1 MSKKP
6 SSLERVG
13 RFSARHPVIV
23 ISTWI
28 LVAII
33 TFVTQKAYGGIY
45 QDNFNLKG
53 TQSYQGLSLLS
64 KSDKAASGYGG
75 LVVIHA
81 YKGTIPQQSAAV
93 LQSYSNLASLPDV
106 LSVSNPLAANS
117 PTMSENQ
124 TTAYF
129 NINFSV
135 VPKSLGTGYLNSLY
149 TATQPMKKAGLEVEY
164 GGGLDQLTR
173 PTTKDIGSEAI
184 GFGVAL
190 VVLLISFGT
199 IAGSILPLL
208 TAFLSVIIGLSL
220 LGLVAAVVTFGTV
233 SPTLAVMIGLGVGI
247 DYAVFLTTRFRQK
260 IIDGFDPISAAGATV
275 KSSGHAVLVAATSV
289 SIALFGL
296 YGSGIGFIGQLG
308 FASVF
313 GVVTAAIGAMTLV
326 PAALGLIGR
335 RIDHFKVRKPVAEAS
350 GSTEKD
356 GWYRYALNVARR
368 PWIFLIG
375 GVILMVIL
383 TIPLFSMRIGH
394 IGDGAD
400 PTSFTDKRAYS
411 LISTA
416 FGPGANGTFQVVI
429 DMAGTKVSASQ
440 LEEKLYTSLTSTT
453 DVARASQPTLTPDGK
468 LIVATVVPMTDPQSS
483 QTTTLFNTLLNT
495 TIKQV
500 TAGTG
505 ATGYVTG
512 GTASQIQFSQTLAS
526 RLPIIILIVVL
537 TAFLLIMSTFRSLI
551 LAIKAAALN
560 LLSISAAYG
569 VITAVFQWGWG
580 RSLLGVSE
588 NVPIES
594 YVPMMMFA
602 IVFGLS
608 MDYEIFL
615 LSRVKESWDITKDN
629 SLSVAK
635 GISSTARV
643 ITAAALIMVSV
654 FAAFVGSPE
663 VEIKMIAIGLA
674 TSVLIDATV
683 VRLLLVPAIMNI
695 LGTKCWYIP
704 KWLDRV
710 LPHIEA
716 EGAEDEDR
724 REPLTDEAARLA
736 IEGNEYSAPS
746 QEVESS
752 ATNG

>member
-1 MSKKP
+1 MEKNMSR
-6 SSLERVG
+6 LERLG
-13 RFSARHPVIV
+13 RFSARRPMIV
-23 ISTWI
+23 ISSWI
-28 LVAII
+28 LIAII
-33 TFVTQKAYGGIY
+33 AGLAQRVYGGIY

-53 TQSYQGLSLLS
+53 TESYQGLSLLS
-64 KSDKAASGYGG
+64 KSDKAASGYSG

-81 YKGTIPQQSAAV
+81 YKGTITQQSAAV
-93 LQSYSNLASLPDV
+93 IQSYSNLVNLPDV
-106 LSVSNPLAANS
+106 LSVSNPLAASS
-117 PTMSENQ
+117 PSMSKNQ

-129 NINFSV
+129 NVNFSV
-135 VPKSLGTGYLNSLY
+135 VPKSLGIGYLSSLNA
-149 TATQPMKKAGLEVEY
+149 ATQPMKKAGLEVEY

-173 PTTKDIGSEAI
+173 PTTKDVGSEAI

-190 VVLLISFGT
+190 VVLLISFGS
-199 IAGSILPLL
+199 IMGSMLPLM

-220 LGLVAAVVTFGTV
+220 LGLVAAVITFGTV

-260 IIDGFDPISAAGATV
+260 IMDGLDPISAAGITA

-289 SIALFGL
+289 SVALLGL

-308 FASVF
+308 FASIF
-313 GVVTAAIGAMTLV
+313 GVITAAVGAMTLV

-335 RIDHFKVRKPVAEAS
+335 RIDRFKVKKPVAES
-350 GSTEKD
+350 SSTQAKD
-356 GWYRYALNVARR
+356 GWHRYALSVGRH
-368 PWIFLIG
+368 PWAFLAG
-375 GVILMVIL
+375 GVTIMVLL
-383 TIPLFSMRIGH
+383 TIPLFSMQIGH

-400 PTSFTDKRAYS
+400 PMSFTDKKAYD
-411 LISTA
+411 LISSA

-429 DMAGTKVSASQ
+429 DVAGTKKSATQ
-440 LEEKLYTSLTSTT
+440 LGKNLYSSLSSTAN
-453 DVARASQPTLTPDGK
+453 VARVSQPSITSDKK
-468 LIVATVVPMTDPQSS
+468 LIVATVVPKTDPQSS
-483 QTTTLFNTLLNT
+483 QTTTLFNTLLDT
-495 TIKQV
+495 TVPRV
-500 TAGTG
+500 TANTG
-505 ATGYVTG
+505 AVGYITG
-512 GTASQIQFSQTLAS
+512 GTASQIQFAQTLAS

-569 VITAVFQWGWG
+569 VITAIFQWGWG

-615 LSRVKESWDITKDN
+615 LSRVKESWDITRDN
-629 SLSVAK
+629 SLSVAR

-654 FAAFVGSPE
+654 FTAFVGSPE
-663 VEIKMIAIGLA
+663 VDIKMIAIGLA
-674 TSVLIDATV
+674 TSVLIDSTV

-716 EGAEDEDR
+716 EG
-724 REPLTDEAARLA
+724 
-736 IEGNEYSAPS
+736 SA
-746 QEVESS
+746 QQ
-752 ATNG
+752 

>member
-1 MSKKP
+1 MEKNMSL
-6 SSLERVG
+6 LERLG
-13 RFSARHPVIV
+13 RFSARRPMIV
-23 ISTWI
+23 ISSWI
-28 LVAII
+28 LIAII
-33 TFVTQKAYGGIY
+33 AGLAQRVYGGIY

-53 TQSYQGLSLLS
+53 TESYQGLSLLS
-64 KSDKAASGYGG
+64 KSDKAASGYSG

-81 YKGTIPQQSAAV
+81 YKGRITQQSAAV
-93 LQSYSNLASLPDV
+93 IQSYSNLANLPDV
-106 LSVSNPLAANS
+106 LSVSNPLAAS
-117 PTMSENQ
+117 SASMSKNQ
-124 TTAYF
+124 ATAYF
-129 NINFSV
+129 NVNFSV
-135 VPKSLGTGYLNSLY
+135 VPKSLGIGYLSSLNA
-149 TATQPMKKAGLEVEY
+149 ATQPMKKAGLEVEY

-173 PTTKDIGSEAI
+173 PTTKDVGSEAI

-190 VVLLISFGT
+190 VVLLISFGS
-199 IAGSILPLL
+199 IMGSMLPLM

-220 LGLVAAVVTFGTV
+220 LGLVAAVITFGTV

-260 IIDGFDPISAAGATV
+260 IMDGLDPISAAGITA

-289 SIALFGL
+289 SVALLGL

-308 FASVF
+308 FASIF
-313 GVVTAAIGAMTLV
+313 GVITAAVGAMTLV

-335 RIDHFKVRKPVAEAS
+335 RIDRFKVKKPVAES
-350 GSTEKD
+350 SSTQAKD
-356 GWYRYALNVARR
+356 GWHRYALSVGRH
-368 PWIFLIG
+368 PWAFLAG
-375 GVILMVIL
+375 GVTIMVLL
-383 TIPLFSMRIGH
+383 TIPLFSMQIGH

-400 PTSFTDKRAYS
+400 PMSFTDKKAYD
-411 LISTA
+411 LISSA

-429 DMAGTKVSASQ
+429 DVAASKKSATQ
-440 LEEKLYTSLTSTT
+440 LGKNLYSSLSSTA
-453 DVARASQPTLTPDGK
+453 DVARVSQPSITSDKK
-468 LIVATVVPMTDPQSS
+468 LIVATVVPKTDPQSS
-483 QTTTLFNTLLNT
+483 QTTNLFNTLLDT
-495 TIKQV
+495 TVPRV
-500 TAGTG
+500 TANTG
-505 ATGYVTG
+505 AMGYITG
-512 GTASQIQFSQTLAS
+512 GTASQIQFAQTLAS

-569 VITAVFQWGWG
+569 VITAIFQWGWG

-615 LSRVKESWDITKDN
+615 LSRVKESWDITRDN
-629 SLSVAK
+629 SLSVAR

-654 FAAFVGSPE
+654 FTAFVGSPE
-663 VEIKMIAIGLA
+663 VDIKMIAIGLA
-674 TSVLIDATV
+674 TSVLIDSTV

-716 EGAEDEDR
+716 EG
-724 REPLTDEAARLA
+724 
-736 IEGNEYSAPS
+736 SA
-746 QEVESS
+746 QQ
-752 ATNG
+752 

>member
-1 MSKKP
+1 MEKNMSR
-6 SSLERVG
+6 LERLG
-13 RFSARHPVIV
+13 RFSARRPMIV
-23 ISTWI
+23 ISSWI
-28 LVAII
+28 LIAII
-33 TFVTQKAYGGIY
+33 AGLAQRVYGGIY

-53 TQSYQGLSLLS
+53 TESYQGLSLLS
-64 KSDKAASGYGG
+64 KSDKAASGYSG

-81 YKGTIPQQSAAV
+81 YKGTITQQSAAV
-93 LQSYSNLASLPDV
+93 IQSYSNLVNLPDV
-106 LSVSNPLAANS
+106 LSVSNPLAASS
-117 PTMSENQ
+117 PSMSKNQ

-129 NINFSV
+129 NVNFSV
-135 VPKSLGTGYLNSLY
+135 VPKSLGIGYLSSLNA
-149 TATQPMKKAGLEVEY
+149 ATQPMKKAGLEVEY

-173 PTTKDIGSEAI
+173 PTTKDVGSEAI

-190 VVLLISFGT
+190 VVLLISFGS
-199 IAGSILPLL
+199 IMGSMLPLM

-220 LGLVAAVVTFGTV
+220 LGLVAAVITFGTV

-260 IIDGFDPISAAGATV
+260 IMDGLDPISAAGITA

-289 SIALFGL
+289 SVALLGL

-308 FASVF
+308 FASIF
-313 GVVTAAIGAMTLV
+313 GVITAAVGAMTLV

-335 RIDHFKVRKPVAEAS
+335 RIDRFKVKKPVAES
-350 GSTEKD
+350 SSTQAKD
-356 GWYRYALNVARR
+356 GWHRYALSVGRH
-368 PWIFLIG
+368 PWAFLAG
-375 GVILMVIL
+375 GVTIMVLL
-383 TIPLFSMRIGH
+383 TIPLFSMQIGH

-400 PTSFTDKRAYS
+400 PMSFTDKKAYD
-411 LISTA
+411 LISSA

-429 DMAGTKVSASQ
+429 DVAGTKKSATQ
-440 LEEKLYTSLTSTT
+440 LGKNLYSSLSSTAN
-453 DVARASQPTLTPDGK
+453 VARVSQPSITSDKK
-468 LIVATVVPMTDPQSS
+468 LIVATVVPKTDPQSS
-483 QTTTLFNTLLNT
+483 QTTTLFNTLLDT
-495 TIKQV
+495 TVPRV
-500 TAGTG
+500 TANTG
-505 ATGYVTG
+505 AMGYITG
-512 GTASQIQFSQTLAS
+512 GTASQIQFAQTLAS

-569 VITAVFQWGWG
+569 VITAIFQWGWG

-615 LSRVKESWDITKDN
+615 LSRVKESWDITRDN
-629 SLSVAK
+629 SLSVAR

-654 FAAFVGSPE
+654 FTAFVGSPE
-663 VEIKMIAIGLA
+663 VDIKMIAIGLA
-674 TSVLIDATV
+674 TSVLIDSTV

-716 EGAEDEDR
+716 EG
-724 REPLTDEAARLA
+724 
-736 IEGNEYSAPS
+736 SA
-746 QEVESS
+746 QQ
-752 ATNG
+752 

>member
-1 MSKKP
+1 MEKNMSL
-6 SSLERVG
+6 LERLG
-13 RFSARHPVIV
+13 RFSARRPMIV
-23 ISTWI
+23 ISSWI
-28 LVAII
+28 LIAII
-33 TFVTQKAYGGIY
+33 AGLAQRVYGGIY

-53 TQSYQGLSLLS
+53 TESYQGLSLLS
-64 KSDKAASGYGG
+64 KSDKAASGYSG

-81 YKGTIPQQSAAV
+81 YKGRITQQSAAV
-93 LQSYSNLASLPDV
+93 IQSYSNLANLPDV
-106 LSVSNPLAANS
+106 LSVSNPLAAS
-117 PTMSENQ
+117 SASMSKNQ
-124 TTAYF
+124 ATAYF
-129 NINFSV
+129 NVNFSV
-135 VPKSLGTGYLNSLY
+135 VPKSLGIGYLSSLNA
-149 TATQPMKKAGLEVEY
+149 ATQPMKKAGLEVEY

-173 PTTKDIGSEAI
+173 PTTKDVGSEAI

-190 VVLLISFGT
+190 VVLLISFGS
-199 IAGSILPLL
+199 IMGSMLPLM

-220 LGLVAAVVTFGTV
+220 LGLVAAVITFGTV

-260 IIDGFDPISAAGATV
+260 IMDGLDPISAAGITA

-289 SIALFGL
+289 SVALLGL

-308 FASVF
+308 FASIF
-313 GVVTAAIGAMTLV
+313 GVITAAVGAMTLV

-335 RIDHFKVRKPVAEAS
+335 RIDRFKVKKPVAES
-350 GSTEKD
+350 SSTQAKD
-356 GWYRYALNVARR
+356 GWHRYALSVGRH
-368 PWIFLIG
+368 PWAFLAG
-375 GVILMVIL
+375 GVTIMVLL
-383 TIPLFSMRIGH
+383 TIPLFSMQIGH

-400 PTSFTDKRAYS
+400 PMSFTDKKAYD
-411 LISTA
+411 LISSA

-429 DMAGTKVSASQ
+429 DVAASKKSATQ
-440 LEEKLYTSLTSTT
+440 LGKNLYSSLSSTA
-453 DVARASQPTLTPDGK
+453 DVARLSQPSITSDKK
-468 LIVATVVPMTDPQSS
+468 LIVATVVPKTDPQSS
-483 QTTTLFNTLLNT
+483 QTTNLFNTLLDT
-495 TIKQV
+495 TVPRV
-500 TAGTG
+500 TANTG
-505 ATGYVTG
+505 AMGYITG
-512 GTASQIQFSQTLAS
+512 GTASQIQFAQTLAS

-569 VITAVFQWGWG
+569 VITAIFQWGWG

-615 LSRVKESWDITKDN
+615 LSRVKESWDITRDN
-629 SLSVAK
+629 SLSVAR

-654 FAAFVGSPE
+654 FTAFVGSPE
-663 VEIKMIAIGLA
+663 VDIKMIAIGLA
-674 TSVLIDATV
+674 TSVLIDSTV

-716 EGAEDEDR
+716 EG
-724 REPLTDEAARLA
+724 
-736 IEGNEYSAPS
+736 SA
-746 QEVESS
+746 QQ
-752 ATNG
+752 

>member
-1 MSKKP
+1 MEKNMSL
-6 SSLERVG
+6 LERLG
-13 RFSARHPVIV
+13 RFSARRPMIV
-23 ISTWI
+23 ISSWI
-28 LVAII
+28 LIAII
-33 TFVTQKAYGGIY
+33 AGLAQRVYGGIY

-53 TQSYQGLSLLS
+53 TESYQGLSLLS
-64 KSDKAASGYGG
+64 KSDKAASGYSG

-81 YKGTIPQQSAAV
+81 YKGRITQQSAAV
-93 LQSYSNLASLPDV
+93 IQSYSNLANLPDV
-106 LSVSNPLAANS
+106 LSVSNPLAAS
-117 PTMSENQ
+117 SASMSKNQ
-124 TTAYF
+124 ATAYF
-129 NINFSV
+129 NVNFSV
-135 VPKSLGTGYLNSLY
+135 VPKSLGIGYLSSLNA
-149 TATQPMKKAGLEVEY
+149 ATQPMKKAGLEVEY

-173 PTTKDIGSEAI
+173 PTTKDVGSEAI

-190 VVLLISFGT
+190 VVLLISFGS
-199 IAGSILPLL
+199 IMGSMLPLM

-220 LGLVAAVVTFGTV
+220 LGLVAAVITFGTV

-260 IIDGFDPISAAGATV
+260 IMDGLDPISAAGITA

-289 SIALFGL
+289 SVALLGL

-308 FASVF
+308 FASIF
-313 GVVTAAIGAMTLV
+313 GVITAAVGAMTLV

-335 RIDHFKVRKPVAEAS
+335 RIDRFKVKKPVAES
-350 GSTEKD
+350 SSTQAKD
-356 GWYRYALNVARR
+356 GWHRYALSVGRH
-368 PWIFLIG
+368 PWAFLAG
-375 GVILMVIL
+375 GVTIMVLL
-383 TIPLFSMRIGH
+383 TIPLFSMQIGH

-400 PTSFTDKRAYS
+400 PMSFTDKKAYD
-411 LISTA
+411 LISSA

-429 DMAGTKVSASQ
+429 DVAASKKSATQ
-440 LEEKLYTSLTSTT
+440 LGKNLYSSLSSTAN
-453 DVARASQPTLTPDGK
+453 VARVSQPSITSDKK
-468 LIVATVVPMTDPQSS
+468 LIVATVVPKTDPQSS
-483 QTTTLFNTLLNT
+483 QTTNLFNTLLDT
-495 TIKQV
+495 TVPRV
-500 TAGTG
+500 TANTG
-505 ATGYVTG
+505 AMGYITG
-512 GTASQIQFSQTLAS
+512 GTASQIQFAQTLAS

-569 VITAVFQWGWG
+569 VITAIFQWGWG

-615 LSRVKESWDITKDN
+615 LSRVKESWDITRDN
-629 SLSVAK
+629 SLSVAR

-654 FAAFVGSPE
+654 FTAFVGSPE
-663 VEIKMIAIGLA
+663 VDIKMIAIGLA
-674 TSVLIDATV
+674 TSVLIDSTV

-716 EGAEDEDR
+716 EG
-724 REPLTDEAARLA
+724 
-736 IEGNEYSAPS
+736 SA
-746 QEVESS
+746 QQ
-752 ATNG
+752 

>member
-1 MSKKP
+1 MEKNMSL
-6 SSLERVG
+6 LERLG
-13 RFSARHPVIV
+13 RFSARRPMIV
-23 ISTWI
+23 ISSWI
-28 LVAII
+28 LIAII
-33 TFVTQKAYGGIY
+33 AGLAQRVYGGIY

-53 TQSYQGLSLLS
+53 TESYQGLSLLS
-64 KSDKAASGYGG
+64 KSDKAASGYSG

-81 YKGTIPQQSAAV
+81 YKGRITQQSAAV
-93 LQSYSNLASLPDV
+93 IQSYSNLVNLPDV
-106 LSVSNPLAANS
+106 LSVSNPLAAS
-117 PTMSENQ
+117 SASMSKNQ
-124 TTAYF
+124 ATAYF
-129 NINFSV
+129 NVNFSV
-135 VPKSLGTGYLNSLY
+135 VPKSLGIGYLSSLNA
-149 TATQPMKKAGLEVEY
+149 ATQPMKKAGLEVEY

-173 PTTKDIGSEAI
+173 PTTKDVGSEAI

-190 VVLLISFGT
+190 VVLLISFGS
-199 IAGSILPLL
+199 IMGSMLPLM

-220 LGLVAAVVTFGTV
+220 LGLVAAVITFGTV

-260 IIDGFDPISAAGATV
+260 IMDGLDPISAAGITA

-289 SIALFGL
+289 SVALLGL

-308 FASVF
+308 FASIF
-313 GVVTAAIGAMTLV
+313 GVITAAVGAMTLV

-335 RIDHFKVRKPVAEAS
+335 RIDRFKVKKPVAES
-350 GSTEKD
+350 SSTQAKD
-356 GWYRYALNVARR
+356 GWHRYALSVGRH
-368 PWIFLIG
+368 PWAFLAG
-375 GVILMVIL
+375 GVTIMVLL
-383 TIPLFSMRIGH
+383 TIPLFSMQIGH

-400 PTSFTDKRAYS
+400 PMSFTDKKAYD
-411 LISTA
+411 LISSA

-429 DMAGTKVSASQ
+429 DVAASKKSATQ
-440 LEEKLYTSLTSTT
+440 LGKNLYSSLSSTA
-453 DVARASQPTLTPDGK
+453 DVARLSQPSITSDKK
-468 LIVATVVPMTDPQSS
+468 LIVATVVPKTDPQSS
-483 QTTTLFNTLLNT
+483 QTTNLFNTLLDT
-495 TIKQV
+495 TVPRV
-500 TAGTG
+500 TANTG
-505 ATGYVTG
+505 AMGYITG
-512 GTASQIQFSQTLAS
+512 GTASQIQFAQTLAS

-569 VITAVFQWGWG
+569 VITAIFQWGWG

-615 LSRVKESWDITKDN
+615 LSRVKESWDITRDN
-629 SLSVAK
+629 SLSVAR

-654 FAAFVGSPE
+654 FTAFVGSPE
-663 VEIKMIAIGLA
+663 VDIKMIAIGLA
-674 TSVLIDATV
+674 TSVLIDSTV

-716 EGAEDEDR
+716 EG
-724 REPLTDEAARLA
+724 
-736 IEGNEYSAPS
+736 SA
-746 QEVESS
+746 QQ
-752 ATNG
+752 

>member
-1 MSKKP
+1 MEKNMSL
-6 SSLERVG
+6 LERLG
-13 RFSARHPVIV
+13 RFSARRPMIV
-23 ISTWI
+23 ISSWI
-28 LVAII
+28 LIAII
-33 TFVTQKAYGGIY
+33 AGLAQRVYGGIY

-53 TQSYQGLSLLS
+53 TESYQGLSLLS
-64 KSDKAASGYGG
+64 KSDKAASGYSG

-81 YKGTIPQQSAAV
+81 YKGRITQQSAAV
-93 LQSYSNLASLPDV
+93 IQSYSNLANLPDV
-106 LSVSNPLAANS
+106 LSVSNPLAAS
-117 PTMSENQ
+117 SASMSKNQ
-124 TTAYF
+124 ATTYF
-129 NINFSV
+129 NVNFSV
-135 VPKSLGTGYLNSLY
+135 VPKSLGIGYLSSLNA
-149 TATQPMKKAGLEVEY
+149 ATQPMKKAGLEVEY

-173 PTTKDIGSEAI
+173 PTTKDVGSEAI

-190 VVLLISFGT
+190 VVLLISFGS
-199 IAGSILPLL
+199 IMGSMLPLM

-220 LGLVAAVVTFGTV
+220 LGLVAAVITFGTV

-260 IIDGFDPISAAGATV
+260 IMDGSDPISAAGITA

-289 SIALFGL
+289 SVALLGL

-308 FASVF
+308 FASIF
-313 GVVTAAIGAMTLV
+313 GVITAAVGAMTLV

-335 RIDHFKVRKPVAEAS
+335 RIDRFKVKKPVAES
-350 GSTEKD
+350 SSTQAKD
-356 GWYRYALNVARR
+356 GWHRYALSVGRH
-368 PWIFLIG
+368 PWAFLAG
-375 GVILMVIL
+375 GVTIMVLL
-383 TIPLFSMRIGH
+383 TIPLFSMQIGH

-400 PTSFTDKRAYS
+400 PMSFTDKKAYD
-411 LISTA
+411 LISSA

-429 DMAGTKVSASQ
+429 DVAGTKKSATQ
-440 LEEKLYTSLTSTT
+440 LGKNLYSSLSSTAN
-453 DVARASQPTLTPDGK
+453 VARVSQPSITSDKK
-468 LIVATVVPMTDPQSS
+468 LIVATVVPKTDPQSS
-483 QTTTLFNTLLNT
+483 QTTNLFNTLLDT
-495 TIKQV
+495 TVPRV
-500 TAGTG
+500 TANTG
-505 ATGYVTG
+505 AVGYITG
-512 GTASQIQFSQTLAS
+512 GTASQIQFAQTLAS

-569 VITAVFQWGWG
+569 VITAIFQWGWG

-615 LSRVKESWDITKDN
+615 LSRVKESWDITRDN
-629 SLSVAK
+629 SLSVAR

-654 FAAFVGSPE
+654 FTAFVGSPE
-663 VEIKMIAIGLA
+663 VDIKMIAIGLA
-674 TSVLIDATV
+674 TSVLIDSTV

-716 EGAEDEDR
+716 EG
-724 REPLTDEAARLA
+724 
-736 IEGNEYSAPS
+736 SA
-746 QEVESS
+746 QQ
-752 ATNG
+752 

>member
-1 MSKKP
+1 MRANLSP
-6 SSLERVG
+6 LERVG
-13 RFSARHPVIV
+13 RFSARHPIV
-23 ISTWI
+23 VVSTWI

-33 TFVTQKAYGGIY
+33 AVLAQKAYGGVY

-53 TQSYQGLSLLS
+53 TESYRGLSLLS
-64 KSDKAASGYGG
+64 KSDKAASGYTG
-75 LVVIHA
+75 LVVVHA
-81 YKGTIPQQSAAV
+81 YKGTITQQSTAV
-93 LQSYSNLASLPDV
+93 TQSYSNLMNLPDV

-117 PTMSENQ
+117 PTMSKNQ
-124 TTAYF
+124 ATAYF
-129 NINFSV
+129 NVNFSV
-135 VPKSLGTGYLNSLY
+135 VPKSLGSGYLSSLY
-149 TATQPMKKAGLEVEY
+149 AATRPMKKAGLEVEY

-173 PTTKDIGSEAI
+173 PATKDLSSEGI

-190 VVLLISFGT
+190 VVLLISFG
-199 IAGSILPLL
+199 SILGSMLPLA

-260 IIDGFDPISAAGATV
+260 IIDGADPITAAGATA

-289 SIALFGL
+289 SVALFGL

-313 GVVTAAIGAMTLV
+313 GVITAATGAMTLV

-335 RIDHFKVRKPVAEAS
+335 RIDKFKIGKPVAESSNTQA
-350 GSTEKD
+350 KD
-356 GWYRYALNVARR
+356 GWHRYALCVGRHRWA
-368 PWIFLIG
+368 FLVG
-375 GVILMVIL
+375 GALLMALL
-383 TIPLFSMRIGH
+383 TVPLFSMQIGH
-394 IGDGAD
+394 VGDGAD
-400 PTSFTDKRAYS
+400 PTSFTDKRAYDLISSAFGPGTNGTLQVVISVAGSKTSVSQLEGNLYSS
-411 LISTA
+411 LIST
-416 FGPGANGTFQVVI
+416 PN
-429 DMAGTKVSASQ
+429 
-440 LEEKLYTSLTSTT
+440 
-453 DVARASQPTLTPDGK
+453 VALVSQPSITPDGK
-468 LIVATVVPMTDPQSS
+468 LIVATVVPKTDPQSS
-483 QTTTLFNTLLNT
+483 KTTTLFNTLLDT
-495 TIKQV
+495 TVPRV
-500 TAGTG
+500 TANTG
-505 ATGYVTG
+505 AVGYITG
-512 GTASQIQFSQTLAS
+512 GTASQIQFAQTLAS
-526 RLPIIILIVVL
+526 RLPLIILIVVL

-615 LSRVKESWDITKDN
+615 LSRVKESWDATRDN
-629 SLSVAK
+629 PLSVAK
-635 GISSTARV
+635 GISGTARV

-654 FAAFVGSPE
+654 FTAFVASPE
-663 VEIKMIAIGLA
+663 VDIKMIAIGLA

-704 KWLDRV
+704 KWLDRI

-716 EGAEDEDR
+716 EGSEEEEQLGALICEV
-724 REPLTDEAARLA
+724 
-736 IEGNEYSAPS
+736 API
-746 QEVESS
+746 VG
-752 ATNG
+752 A

>member
-1 MSKKP
+1 MSR
-6 SSLERVG
+6 LERLG
-13 RFSARHPVIV
+13 RFSARRPMIV
-23 ISTWI
+23 ISSWI
-28 LVAII
+28 LIAII
-33 TFVTQKAYGGIY
+33 AGLAQRVYGGIY

-53 TQSYQGLSLLS
+53 TESYQGLSLLS
-64 KSDKAASGYGG
+64 KSDKAASGYSG

-81 YKGTIPQQSAAV
+81 YKGRITQQSAAV
-93 LQSYSNLASLPDV
+93 IQSYSNLVNLPDV
-106 LSVSNPLAANS
+106 LSVSNPLAAS
-117 PTMSENQ
+117 SASMSKNQ
-124 TTAYF
+124 ATAYF
-129 NINFSV
+129 NVNFSV
-135 VPKSLGTGYLNSLY
+135 VPKSLGIGYLSSLNA
-149 TATQPMKKAGLEVEY
+149 ATQPMKKAGLEVEY

-173 PTTKDIGSEAI
+173 PTTKDVGSEAI

-190 VVLLISFGT
+190 VVLLISFGS
-199 IAGSILPLL
+199 IMGSMLPLM

-220 LGLVAAVVTFGTV
+220 LGLVAAVITFGTV

-260 IIDGFDPISAAGATV
+260 IMDGLDPISAAGITA

-289 SIALFGL
+289 SVALLGL

-308 FASVF
+308 FASIF
-313 GVVTAAIGAMTLV
+313 GVITAAVGAMTLV

-335 RIDHFKVRKPVAEAS
+335 RIDRFKVKKPVAES
-350 GSTEKD
+350 SSTQAKD
-356 GWYRYALNVARR
+356 GWHRYALSVGRH
-368 PWIFLIG
+368 PWAFLAG
-375 GVILMVIL
+375 GVTIMVLL
-383 TIPLFSMRIGH
+383 TIPLFSMQIGH

-400 PTSFTDKRAYS
+400 PMSFTDKKAYD
-411 LISTA
+411 LISSA

-429 DMAGTKVSASQ
+429 DVAASKKSATQ
-440 LEEKLYTSLTSTT
+440 LGKNLYSSLSSTAN
-453 DVARASQPTLTPDGK
+453 VARVSQPSITSDKK
-468 LIVATVVPMTDPQSS
+468 LIVATVVPKTDPQSS
-483 QTTTLFNTLLNT
+483 QTTNLFNTLLDT
-495 TIKQV
+495 TVPRV
-500 TAGTG
+500 TANTG
-505 ATGYVTG
+505 AMGYITG
-512 GTASQIQFSQTLAS
+512 GTASQIQFAQTLAS

-569 VITAVFQWGWG
+569 VITAIFQWGWG

-615 LSRVKESWDITKDN
+615 LSRVKESWDITRDN
-629 SLSVAK
+629 SLSVAR

-654 FAAFVGSPE
+654 FTAFVGSPE
-663 VEIKMIAIGLA
+663 VDIKMIAIGLA
-674 TSVLIDATV
+674 TSVLIDSTV

-716 EGAEDEDR
+716 EG
-724 REPLTDEAARLA
+724 
-736 IEGNEYSAPS
+736 SA
-746 QEVESS
+746 QQ
-752 ATNG
+752 

>member
-1 MSKKP
+1 MEKNMSL
-6 SSLERVG
+6 LERLG
-13 RFSARHPVIV
+13 RFSARRPMIV
-23 ISTWI
+23 ISSWI
-28 LVAII
+28 LIAII
-33 TFVTQKAYGGIY
+33 AGLAQRVYGGIY

-53 TQSYQGLSLLS
+53 TESYQGLSLLS
-64 KSDKAASGYGG
+64 KSDKAASGYSG

-81 YKGTIPQQSAAV
+81 YKGTITQQSAAV
-93 LQSYSNLASLPDV
+93 IQSYSNLVNLPDV
-106 LSVSNPLAANS
+106 LSVSNPLAASS
-117 PTMSENQ
+117 PSMSKNQ

-129 NINFSV
+129 NVNFSV
-135 VPKSLGTGYLNSLY
+135 VPKSLGIGYLSSLNA
-149 TATQPMKKAGLEVEY
+149 ATQPMKKAGLEVEY

-173 PTTKDIGSEAI
+173 PTTKDVGSEAI

-190 VVLLISFGT
+190 VVLLISFGS
-199 IAGSILPLL
+199 IMGSMLPLM

-220 LGLVAAVVTFGTV
+220 LGLVAAVITFGTV

-260 IIDGFDPISAAGATV
+260 IMDGLDPISAAGITA

-289 SIALFGL
+289 SVALLGL

-308 FASVF
+308 FASIF
-313 GVVTAAIGAMTLV
+313 GVITAAVGAMTLV

-335 RIDHFKVRKPVAEAS
+335 RIDRFKVKKPVAES
-350 GSTEKD
+350 SSTQAKD
-356 GWYRYALNVARR
+356 GWHRYALSVGRH
-368 PWIFLIG
+368 PWAFLAG
-375 GVILMVIL
+375 GVTIMVLL
-383 TIPLFSMRIGH
+383 TIPLFSMQIGH

-400 PTSFTDKRAYS
+400 PMSFTDKKAYD
-411 LISTA
+411 LISSA

-429 DMAGTKVSASQ
+429 DVAASKKSATQ
-440 LEEKLYTSLTSTT
+440 LGKNLYSSLSSTA
-453 DVARASQPTLTPDGK
+453 DVARVSQPSITSDKK
-468 LIVATVVPMTDPQSS
+468 LIVATVVPKTDPQSS
-483 QTTTLFNTLLNT
+483 QTTTLFNTLLDT
-495 TIKQV
+495 TVPRV
-500 TAGTG
+500 TANTG
-505 ATGYVTG
+505 AVGYITG
-512 GTASQIQFSQTLAS
+512 GTASQIQFAQTLAS

-569 VITAVFQWGWG
+569 VITAIFQWGWG

-615 LSRVKESWDITKDN
+615 LSRVKESWDITRDN
-629 SLSVAK
+629 SLSVAR

-654 FAAFVGSPE
+654 FTAFVGSPE
-663 VEIKMIAIGLA
+663 VDIKMIAIGLA
-674 TSVLIDATV
+674 TSVLIDSTV

-716 EGAEDEDR
+716 EG
-724 REPLTDEAARLA
+724 
-736 IEGNEYSAPS
+736 SA
-746 QEVESS
+746 QQ
-752 ATNG
+752 

>member
-1 MSKKP
+1 MEKNMSL
-6 SSLERVG
+6 LERLG
-13 RFSARHPVIV
+13 RFSARRPMIV
-23 ISTWI
+23 ISSWI
-28 LVAII
+28 LIAII
-33 TFVTQKAYGGIY
+33 AGLAQRVYGGIY

-53 TQSYQGLSLLS
+53 TESYQGLSLLS
-64 KSDKAASGYGG
+64 KSDKAASGYSG

-81 YKGTIPQQSAAV
+81 YKGTITQQSAAV
-93 LQSYSNLASLPDV
+93 IQSYSNLANLPDV
-106 LSVSNPLAANS
+106 LSVSNPLAAS
-117 PTMSENQ
+117 SASMSKNQ
-124 TTAYF
+124 ATAYF
-129 NINFSV
+129 NVNFSV
-135 VPKSLGTGYLNSLY
+135 VPKSLGIGYLSSLNA
-149 TATQPMKKAGLEVEY
+149 ATQPMKKAGLEVEY

-173 PTTKDIGSEAI
+173 PTTKDVGSEAI

-190 VVLLISFGT
+190 VVLLISFGS
-199 IAGSILPLL
+199 IMGSMLPLM

-220 LGLVAAVVTFGTV
+220 LGLVAAVITFGTV

-260 IIDGFDPISAAGATV
+260 IMDGLDPISAAGITA

-289 SIALFGL
+289 SVALLGL

-308 FASVF
+308 FASIF
-313 GVVTAAIGAMTLV
+313 GVITAAVGAMTLV

-335 RIDHFKVRKPVAEAS
+335 RIDRFKVKKPVAES
-350 GSTEKD
+350 SSTQAKD
-356 GWYRYALNVARR
+356 GWHRYALSVGRH
-368 PWIFLIG
+368 PWAFLAG
-375 GVILMVIL
+375 GVTIMVLL
-383 TIPLFSMRIGH
+383 TIPLFSMQIGH

-400 PTSFTDKRAYS
+400 PMSFTDKKAYD
-411 LISTA
+411 LISSA

-429 DMAGTKVSASQ
+429 DVAASKKSATQ
-440 LEEKLYTSLTSTT
+440 LGKNLYSSLSSTA
-453 DVARASQPTLTPDGK
+453 DVARLSQPSITSDKK
-468 LIVATVVPMTDPQSS
+468 LIVATVVPKTDPQSS
-483 QTTTLFNTLLNT
+483 QTTNLFNTLLDT
-495 TIKQV
+495 TVPRV
-500 TAGTG
+500 TANTG
-505 ATGYVTG
+505 AMGYITG
-512 GTASQIQFSQTLAS
+512 GTASQIQFAQTLAS

-569 VITAVFQWGWG
+569 VITAIFQWGWG

-615 LSRVKESWDITKDN
+615 LSRVKESWDITRDN
-629 SLSVAK
+629 SLSVAR

-654 FAAFVGSPE
+654 FTAFVGSPE
-663 VEIKMIAIGLA
+663 VDIKMIAIGLA
-674 TSVLIDATV
+674 TSVLIDSTV

-716 EGAEDEDR
+716 EG
-724 REPLTDEAARLA
+724 
-736 IEGNEYSAPS
+736 SA
-746 QEVESS
+746 QQ
-752 ATNG
+752 

>member
-1 MSKKP
+1 MRANLSP
-6 SSLERVG
+6 LERVG
-13 RFSARHPVIV
+13 RFSARHPIVV

-33 TFVTQKAYGGIY
+33 AVLAQKAYGGVY

-53 TQSYQGLSLLS
+53 TESYRGLSLLS
-64 KSDKAASGYGG
+64 KSDKAASGYTG
-75 LVVIHA
+75 LVVVHA
-81 YKGTIPQQSAAV
+81 YKGTITQQSTAV
-93 LQSYSNLASLPDV
+93 TQSYSNLMNLPDV

-117 PTMSENQ
+117 PTMSKNQ
-124 TTAYF
+124 ATAYF
-129 NINFSV
+129 NVNFSV
-135 VPKSLGTGYLNSLY
+135 VPKSLGSGYLSSLY
-149 TATQPMKKAGLEVEY
+149 AATRPMKKAGLEVEY

-173 PTTKDIGSEAI
+173 PATKDLSSEGI

-190 VVLLISFGT
+190 VVLLISFG
-199 IAGSILPLL
+199 SILGSMLPLA

-260 IIDGFDPISAAGATV
+260 IIDGADPITAAGATA

-289 SIALFGL
+289 SVALFGL

-313 GVVTAAIGAMTLV
+313 GVITAATGAMTLV

-335 RIDHFKVRKPVAEAS
+335 RIDKFKIGKPVAESSNTQA
-350 GSTEKD
+350 KD
-356 GWYRYALNVARR
+356 GWHRYALCVGRHRWA
-368 PWIFLIG
+368 FLVG
-375 GVILMVIL
+375 GALLMALL
-383 TIPLFSMRIGH
+383 TVPLFSMQIGH
-394 IGDGAD
+394 VGDGAD
-400 PTSFTDKRAYS
+400 PTSFTDKRAYDLISSAFGPGTNGTLQVVISVAGSKTSVSQLEGNLYSS
-411 LISTA
+411 LIST
-416 FGPGANGTFQVVI
+416 PN
-429 DMAGTKVSASQ
+429 
-440 LEEKLYTSLTSTT
+440 
-453 DVARASQPTLTPDGK
+453 VALVSQPSITPDGK
-468 LIVATVVPMTDPQSS
+468 LIVATVVPKTDPQSS
-483 QTTTLFNTLLNT
+483 KTTTLFNTLLDT
-495 TIKQV
+495 TVPRV
-500 TAGTG
+500 TANTG
-505 ATGYVTG
+505 AVGYITG
-512 GTASQIQFSQTLAS
+512 GTASQIQFAQTLAS
-526 RLPIIILIVVL
+526 RLPLIILIVVL

-580 RSLLGVSE
+580 RSLLRVSE

-615 LSRVKESWDITKDN
+615 LSRVKESWDATRDN
-629 SLSVAK
+629 PLSVAK
-635 GISSTARV
+635 GISGTARV

-654 FAAFVGSPE
+654 FTAFVASPE
-663 VEIKMIAIGLA
+663 VDIKMIAIGLA

-704 KWLDRV
+704 KWLDRI

-716 EGAEDEDR
+716 EGSEEEEQLGALICEV
-724 REPLTDEAARLA
+724 
-736 IEGNEYSAPS
+736 API
-746 QEVESS
+746 VG
-752 ATNG
+752 A

>member
-1 MSKKP
+1 MEKNMSR
-6 SSLERVG
+6 LERLG
-13 RFSARHPVIV
+13 RFSARRPMIV
-23 ISTWI
+23 ISSWI
-28 LVAII
+28 LIAII
-33 TFVTQKAYGGIY
+33 AGLAQRVYGGIY

-53 TQSYQGLSLLS
+53 TESYQGLSLLS
-64 KSDKAASGYGG
+64 KSDKAASGYSG

-81 YKGTIPQQSAAV
+81 YKGRITQQSAAV
-93 LQSYSNLASLPDV
+93 IQSYSNLANLPDV
-106 LSVSNPLAANS
+106 LSVSNPLAAS
-117 PTMSENQ
+117 SASMSKNQ
-124 TTAYF
+124 ATAYF
-129 NINFSV
+129 NVNFSV
-135 VPKSLGTGYLNSLY
+135 VPKSLGIGYLSSLNA
-149 TATQPMKKAGLEVEY
+149 ATQPMKKAGLEVEY

-173 PTTKDIGSEAI
+173 PTTKDVGSEAI

-190 VVLLISFGT
+190 VVLLISFGS
-199 IAGSILPLL
+199 IMGSMLPLM

-220 LGLVAAVVTFGTV
+220 LGLVAAVITFGTV

-260 IIDGFDPISAAGATV
+260 IMDGLDPISAAGITA

-289 SIALFGL
+289 SVALLGL

-308 FASVF
+308 FASIF
-313 GVVTAAIGAMTLV
+313 GVITAAVGAMTLV

-335 RIDHFKVRKPVAEAS
+335 RIDRFKVKKPVAES
-350 GSTEKD
+350 SSTQAKD
-356 GWYRYALNVARR
+356 GWHRYALSVGRH
-368 PWIFLIG
+368 PWAFLAG
-375 GVILMVIL
+375 GVTIMVLL
-383 TIPLFSMRIGH
+383 TIPLFSMQIGH

-400 PTSFTDKRAYS
+400 PMSFTDKKAYD
-411 LISTA
+411 LISSA

-429 DMAGTKVSASQ
+429 DVAASKKSATQ
-440 LEEKLYTSLTSTT
+440 LGKNLYSSLSSTA
-453 DVARASQPTLTPDGK
+453 DVARLSQPSITSDKK
-468 LIVATVVPMTDPQSS
+468 LIVATVVPKTDPQSS
-483 QTTTLFNTLLNT
+483 QTTNLFNTLLDT
-495 TIKQV
+495 TVPRV
-500 TAGTG
+500 TANTG
-505 ATGYVTG
+505 AMGYITG
-512 GTASQIQFSQTLAS
+512 GTASQIQFAQTLAS

-569 VITAVFQWGWG
+569 VITAIFQWGWG

-615 LSRVKESWDITKDN
+615 LSRVKESWDITRDN
-629 SLSVAK
+629 SLSVAR

-654 FAAFVGSPE
+654 FTAFVGSPE
-663 VEIKMIAIGLA
+663 VDIKMIAIGLA
-674 TSVLIDATV
+674 TSVLIDSTV

-716 EGAEDEDR
+716 EG
-724 REPLTDEAARLA
+724 
-736 IEGNEYSAPS
+736 SA
-746 QEVESS
+746 QQ
-752 ATNG
+752 

>member
-1 MSKKP
+1 MSR
-6 SSLERVG
+6 LERLG
-13 RFSARHPVIV
+13 RFSARRPMIV
-23 ISTWI
+23 ISSWI
-28 LVAII
+28 LIAII
-33 TFVTQKAYGGIY
+33 AGLAQRVYGGIY

-53 TQSYQGLSLLS
+53 TESYQGLSLLS
-64 KSDKAASGYGG
+64 KSDKAASGYSG

-81 YKGTIPQQSAAV
+81 YKGRITQQSAAV
-93 LQSYSNLASLPDV
+93 IQSYSNLANLPDV
-106 LSVSNPLAANS
+106 LSVSNPLAAS
-117 PTMSENQ
+117 SASMSKNQ
-124 TTAYF
+124 ATAYF
-129 NINFSV
+129 NVNFSV
-135 VPKSLGTGYLNSLY
+135 VPKSLGIGYLSSLNA
-149 TATQPMKKAGLEVEY
+149 ATQPMKKAGLEVEY

-173 PTTKDIGSEAI
+173 PTTKDVGSEAI

-190 VVLLISFGT
+190 VVLLISFGS
-199 IAGSILPLL
+199 IMGSMLPLM

-220 LGLVAAVVTFGTV
+220 LGLVAAVITFGTV

-260 IIDGFDPISAAGATV
+260 IMDGLDPISAAGITA

-289 SIALFGL
+289 SVALLGL

-308 FASVF
+308 FASIF
-313 GVVTAAIGAMTLV
+313 GVITAAVGAMTLV

-335 RIDHFKVRKPVAEAS
+335 RIDRFKVKKPVAES
-350 GSTEKD
+350 SSTQAKD
-356 GWYRYALNVARR
+356 GWHRYALSVGRH
-368 PWIFLIG
+368 PWAFLAG
-375 GVILMVIL
+375 GVTIMVLL
-383 TIPLFSMRIGH
+383 TIPLFSMQIGH

-400 PTSFTDKRAYS
+400 PMSFTDKKAYD
-411 LISTA
+411 LISSA

-429 DMAGTKVSASQ
+429 DVAGTKKSATQ
-440 LEEKLYTSLTSTT
+440 LGKNLYSSLSSTAN
-453 DVARASQPTLTPDGK
+453 VARVSQPSITSDKK
-468 LIVATVVPMTDPQSS
+468 LIVATVVPKTDPQSS
-483 QTTTLFNTLLNT
+483 QTTTLFNTLLDT
-495 TIKQV
+495 TVPRV
-500 TAGTG
+500 TANTG
-505 ATGYVTG
+505 AVGYITG
-512 GTASQIQFSQTLAS
+512 GTASQIQFAQTLAS

-569 VITAVFQWGWG
+569 VITAIFQWGWG

-615 LSRVKESWDITKDN
+615 LSRVKESWDITRDN
-629 SLSVAK
+629 SLSVAR

-654 FAAFVGSPE
+654 FTAFVGSPE
-663 VEIKMIAIGLA
+663 VDIKMIAIGLA
-674 TSVLIDATV
+674 TSVLIDSTV

-716 EGAEDEDR
+716 EG
-724 REPLTDEAARLA
+724 
-736 IEGNEYSAPS
+736 SA
-746 QEVESS
+746 QQ
-752 ATNG
+752 

>member
-1 MSKKP
+1 MEKNMSL
-6 SSLERVG
+6 LERLG
-13 RFSARHPVIV
+13 RFSARRPMIV
-23 ISTWI
+23 ISSWI
-28 LVAII
+28 LIAII
-33 TFVTQKAYGGIY
+33 AGLAQRVYGGIY

-53 TQSYQGLSLLS
+53 TESYQGLSLLS
-64 KSDKAASGYGG
+64 KSDKAASGYSG

-81 YKGTIPQQSAAV
+81 YKGTITQQSAAV
-93 LQSYSNLASLPDV
+93 IQSFSNLVNLPDV
-106 LSVSNPLAANS
+106 LSVSNPLAASS
-117 PTMSENQ
+117 PSMSKNQ
-124 TTAYF
+124 ATAYF
-129 NINFSV
+129 NVNFSV
-135 VPKSLGTGYLNSLY
+135 VPKSLGIGYLSSLNA
-149 TATQPMKKAGLEVEY
+149 ATQPMKKAGLEVEY

-173 PTTKDIGSEAI
+173 PTTKDVGSEAI

-190 VVLLISFGT
+190 VVLLISFGS
-199 IAGSILPLL
+199 IMGSMLPLM

-220 LGLVAAVVTFGTV
+220 LGLVAAVITFGTV

-260 IIDGFDPISAAGATV
+260 IMDGSDPISAAGITA

-289 SIALFGL
+289 SVALLGL

-308 FASVF
+308 FASIF
-313 GVVTAAIGAMTLV
+313 GVITAAVGAMTLV

-335 RIDHFKVRKPVAEAS
+335 RIDRFKVKKPVAES
-350 GSTEKD
+350 SSTQAKD
-356 GWYRYALNVARR
+356 GWHRYALSVGRH
-368 PWIFLIG
+368 PWAFLAG
-375 GVILMVIL
+375 GVTIMVLL
-383 TIPLFSMRIGH
+383 TIPLFSMQIGH

-400 PTSFTDKRAYS
+400 PMSFTDKKAYD
-411 LISTA
+411 LISSA

-429 DMAGTKVSASQ
+429 DVAGTKKSATQ
-440 LEEKLYTSLTSTT
+440 LGKNLYSSLSSTA
-453 DVARASQPTLTPDGK
+453 DVARVSQPSITSDKK
-468 LIVATVVPMTDPQSS
+468 LIVATVVPKTDPQSS
-483 QTTTLFNTLLNT
+483 QTTTLFNTLLDT
-495 TIKQV
+495 TVPRV
-500 TAGTG
+500 TANTG
-505 ATGYVTG
+505 AVSYITG
-512 GTASQIQFSQTLAS
+512 GTASQIQFAQTLAS

-569 VITAVFQWGWG
+569 VITAIFQWGWG

-615 LSRVKESWDITKDN
+615 LSRVKESWDITRDN
-629 SLSVAK
+629 SLSVAR

-654 FAAFVGSPE
+654 FTAFVGSPE
-663 VEIKMIAIGLA
+663 VDIKMIAIGLA
-674 TSVLIDATV
+674 TSVLIDSTV

-716 EGAEDEDR
+716 EG
-724 REPLTDEAARLA
+724 
-736 IEGNEYSAPS
+736 SA
-746 QEVESS
+746 QQ
-752 ATNG
+752 